1 MARRGVAWQG
11 HHLKAVTDEREQ
23 MRIITELTG
32 TTPLIMHNVRLA
44 RPDDD
49 FVRAIAKI
57 TSKGSKMTLDD
68 REEVARLE
76 FAGGLYIDEDGPYLP
91 YANVRRCFQKAA
103 TVRKLGTHVQRAL
116 LQTALNARLIY
127 PGPREVEKLWGD
139 ETYRYSTVVGIQR
152 AKTVRM
158 RPWFPHWTATFEWE
172 LLTETLD
179 LEEMVSIIGSA
190 GRIEGVGDNRVNGFG
205 RFHAKVTQA

>member
-1 MARRGVAWQG
+1 
-11 HHLKAVTDEREQ
+11 

-32 TTPLIMHNVRLA
+32 TSPLVMHNVRLA

-57 TSKGSKMTLDD
+57 TAKGSKMTLDD
-68 REEVARLE
+68 RQEVARLE
-76 FAGGLYIDEDGPYLP
+76 FAGGLYIDEDGPFLP
-91 YANVRRCFQKAA
+91 YANVRRCFQRAA

-116 LQTALNARLIY
+116 LPTAMTAALEY
-127 PGPREVEKLWGD
+127 PGPREVEKLWTD
-139 ETYRYSTVVGIQR
+139 ATYQYSTVVGIQR

-158 RPWFPHWTATFEWE
+158 RPMFPVWRAVFEWE

-179 LEEMVSIIGSA
+179 AEDMEQIAIAA
-190 GRIEGVGDNRVNGFG
+190 GRIEGLGDNRVNGFG
-205 RFHAKVTQA
+205 RFQSKTVQA

>member
-1 MARRGVAWQG
+1 
-11 HHLKAVTDEREQ
+11 

-32 TTPLIMHNVRLA
+32 TSPLVMHNVRLA

-57 TSKGSKMTLDD
+57 TAKGSKMTLDD

-116 LQTALNARLIY
+116 LPTAMTAPLAYN
-127 PGPREVEKLWGD
+127 GPRDIDKLWAD
-139 ETYRYSTVVGIQR
+139 DTYRYSTVVGIQR

-158 RPWFPHWTATFEWE
+158 RPWFPIWAASFEWE

-179 LEEMVSIIGSA
+179 LEDMQAIAISA
-190 GRIEGVGDNRVNGFG
+190 GRIEGLGDNRVNGHG
-205 RFHAKVTQA
+205 RFQVKVIRA

>member
-1 MARRGVAWQG
+1 
-11 HHLKAVTDEREQ
+11 

-32 TTPLIMHNVRLA
+32 TSPLIMHNVRLA

-57 TSKGSKMTLDD
+57 TAKGSKMTLDD

-116 LQTALNARLIY
+116 LPTELSSSLEY
-127 PGPREVEKLWGD
+127 PGPREIEKLWAD
-139 ETYRYSTVVGIQR
+139 ATYHYSTVVGVQR

-158 RPWFPHWTATFEWE
+158 RPWFPQWSARFEWE
-172 LLTETLD
+172 LLTDTLD
-179 LEEMVSIIGSA
+179 PEDMASIIVSA
-190 GRIEGVGDNRVNGFG
+190 GRIEGLGDNRVNGFG
-205 RFHAKVTQA
+205 RFQAKVLQA